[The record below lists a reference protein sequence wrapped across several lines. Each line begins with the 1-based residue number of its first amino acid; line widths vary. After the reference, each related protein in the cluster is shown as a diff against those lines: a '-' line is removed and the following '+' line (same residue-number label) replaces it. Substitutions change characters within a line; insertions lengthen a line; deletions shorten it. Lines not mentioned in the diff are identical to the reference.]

1 MSRALRSIVLAGG
14 QGQRLSSVT
23 GGVPK
28 QYYAPSAG
36 PTLLEDTLHRLAPV
50 IVPTRTVTVIDRAH
64 EAHVTL
70 VRRRA
75 NLGHVVYQPMDRGTA
90 AGVLFGLS
98 ALDASETD
106 IVVLTPSDHGVANP
120 EVFRRGLRRA
130 IAAVG
135 TGQAEVVLLAVAPS
149 APVGDYGWILPARRN
164 GVADDLPAVR
174 SFIEKPDA
182 EHARRLLA
190 SGAAWNTMVLV
201 GRVGAL
207 LALFREHLPELTR
220 IFSQARM
227 WPGVARAAFLDA
239 HYPSLPVAD
248 FSHDLLASASGL
260 QLYVWPH
267 TLGWTDL
274 GTPERLARWLTD
286 QTSPGRRPE
295 SDRRAVR
302 PLSALTGGAAA

>member
-1 MSRALRSIVLAGG
+1 MLAGG
-14 QGQRLSSVT
+14 KGRRLSSVT

-28 QYYAPSAG
+28 QYYAPRGAR
-36 PTLLEDTLHRLAPV
+36 TLLEDTLSRLAPLV
-50 IVPTRTVTVIDRAH
+50 IPARTVTVIDRAH
-64 EAHVTL
+64 EAHVAV
-70 VRRRA
+70 VRRRVD
-75 NLGHVVYQPMDRGTA
+75 LGHLAYQPMDRGTA

-98 ALDASETD
+98 ALDGSETD
-106 IVVLTPSDHGVANP
+106 IVVLTPADHGVASP

-130 IAAVG
+130 VAAVG

-149 APVGDYGWILPARRN
+149 APAGDYGWILPARRSR
-164 GVADDLPAVR
+164 VADDLPAVQ

-182 EHARRLLA
+182 ERARRLLA

-207 LALFREHLPELTR
+207 LALFRQHLPELTR
-220 IFSQARM
+220 IFAQARM
-227 WPGVARAAFLDA
+227 WPSVERAAFLDA

-248 FSHDLLASASGL
+248 FSHDLLTSASGL
-260 QLYVWPH
+260 QLYVWPDS
-267 TLGWTDL
+267 LGWTDL
-274 GTPERLARWLTD
+274 GTPERLQHWLTD
-286 QTSPGRRPE
+286 QESTRRRTE